1 MGSEVLIVV
10 HEVGLVLLVD
20 ELTGLLYILGHS
32 WRAAAEHPDLPH
44 LSSVGGEGAV
54 VAVLLYLRS
63 IPAVGPDILLLYA
76 QDFQCSQPMAK
87 SKEAASVTL
96 SSPPNH
102 VTNP

>member
-1 MGSEVLIVV
+1 MKRHNFLI
-10 HEVGLVLLVD
+10 H
-20 ELTGLLYILGHS
+20 
-32 WRAAAEHPDLPH
+32 AKAFF
-44 LSSVGGEGAV
+44 GEGAV

-96 SSPPNH
+96 SSHPNH